1 MRGRQGKRKLGVGRG
16 AKDAEVACLSE
27 YQREILGRAL
37 WAYWHQVAAVQQF
50 GWKMI
55 QETIDEVREKLL

>member
-1 MRGRQGKRKLGVGRG
+1 MGRG
-16 AKDAEVACLSE
+16 AEDAEVACLSE
-27 YQREILGRAL
+27 YEQEILGRAL
-37 WAYWHQVAAVQQF
+37 WAYWHQVAVVQPF